1 MITIIFWNIG
11 KNRAA
16 LSHLE
21 CLAINHDVDLFILAE
36 VSRRMDMKALTVH
49 LSRSGKGDFRE
60 VDNIR
65 GKTVAISRLDS
76 RKFEHKFTGINGYLS
91 AWSLSSAKFSSEG
104 VLVAGVHLRSKFGGL
119 TPADQGDYA
128 KPIVDELRSLED
140 QVRHRNTILVGDF
153 NMNPY
158 DHGMTSWAV
167 MHGLMT
173 TALATKGELKA
184 NPIHNRRFYN
194 PMWGLFGD
202 RSPGA
207 AGSFYW
213 RNSAPHNPHWAIV
226 DQVLVRPSI
235 IPTLIGLEILTDDG
249 NHALTKKDGTP
260 DRSYLSDHL
269 PVLARFD
276 L

>member
-11 KNRAA
+11 KNRAV
-16 LSHLE
+16 SPHLE
-21 CLAINHDVDLFILAE
+21 CLVRNHEVDLFILAE
-36 VSRRMDMKALTVH
+36 VMRRVDLVALSSRLTK
-49 LSRSGKGDFRE
+49 LGKGSFRE
-60 VDNIR
+60 VDNVR
-65 GKTVAISRLDS
+65 GKTIAITRLDS
-76 RKFEHKFTGINGYLS
+76 KRLKHKFTGTNGYLS
-91 AWSLSSAKFSSEG
+91 AWSLSSPKFPYKG
-104 VLVAGVHLRSKFGGL
+104 VIIAGVHLRSKFGGL
-119 TPADQGDYA
+119 TTADQSDYA
-128 KPIVDELRSLED
+128 KPIVNELRSLED
-140 QVRHRNTILVGDF
+140 QVRHSNTILLGDF

-158 DHGMTSWAV
+158 DHGMTSWAA

-173 TALATKGELKA
+173 TALASKTGHE
-184 NPIHNRRFYN
+184 HQSRRFYN

-213 RNSAPHNPHWAIV
+213 KNSAPHNPHWVIF
-226 DQVLVRPSI
+226 DQVLLRPSI
-235 IPTLIGLEILTDDG
+235 IPTLVSLEILANDG

>member
-1 MITIIFWNIG
+1 MITIVFWNIG
-11 KNRAA
+11 RNRAV
-16 LSHLE
+16 SPHFE
-21 CLAINHDVDLFILAE
+21 CLVSNYDVDLFVLAE
-36 VSRRMDMKALTVH
+36 VTRRVDLAELSLRLTK
-49 LSRSGKGDFRE
+49 LGKGSFRE
-60 VDNIR
+60 VNNIR

-76 RKFEHKFTGINGYLS
+76 KRLKHKFTGKNGYLS
-91 AWSLSSAKFSSEG
+91 AWSLSSPRFSEEI
-104 VLVAGVHLRSKFGGL
+104 LVAGVHLRSKFGGL
-119 TPADQGDYA
+119 TASDQSDYA
-128 KPIVDELRSLED
+128 KPIVDELRLVED
-140 QVRHRNTILVGDF
+140 QVRHCNTILLGDF

-158 DHGMTSWAV
+158 DHGMTSWAA

-173 TALATKGELKA
+173 TTLASKTGHE
-184 NPIHNRRFYN
+184 HQSRRFYN

-213 RNSAPHNPHWAIV
+213 KNSAPHNPHWVIV
-226 DQVLVRPSI
+226 DQVLVRPSL
-235 IPTLIGLEILTDDG
+235 IPTLIDLEILSNDG